1 MSTFDETG
9 YAAGGSH
16 HFEEESFD
24 EPVDRPSDR
33 FADDPPRTQP
43 LLWHGGADLGLVALR
58 LMLGGIVG
66 VHGAQRLFGVLGGK
80 GIGEFTQSL
89 QGAGFKHADLLA
101 YGLAGTEVG
110 GAVLLVLGLFTP
122 LAAAGILAVV
132 GNTIVLQWNGGLSV
146 YELAAALASAAF
158 ALLFAG
164 PGRIALDRRLPWF
177 RKPLGYGTV
186 FLIVAITVVVVVQ
199 YVLR

>member
-1 MSTFDETG
+1 VSTFDETG
-9 YAAGGSH
+9 SAAGGSH
-16 HFEEESFD
+16 HYEEESFEEPADRVVD
-24 EPVDRPSDR
+24 EP
-33 FADDPPRTQP
+33 PRRQP
-43 LLWHGGADLGLVALR
+43 LRWHGGVDLGLVTLR

-101 YGLAGTEVG
+101 YGLAGAELG
-110 GAVLLVLGLFTP
+110 GAALLVLGLFTP
-122 LAAAGILAVV
+122 LAAAAVLAVL
-132 GNTIVLQWNGGLSV
+132 GNTIMLQWNGGLSV
-146 YELAAALASAAF
+146 YEPAAALASVAF

-177 RKPLGYGTV
+177 RRPLGYGTL
-186 FLIVAITVVVVVQ
+186 FLAIAITAVVVVQ
-199 YVLR
+199 FVLR